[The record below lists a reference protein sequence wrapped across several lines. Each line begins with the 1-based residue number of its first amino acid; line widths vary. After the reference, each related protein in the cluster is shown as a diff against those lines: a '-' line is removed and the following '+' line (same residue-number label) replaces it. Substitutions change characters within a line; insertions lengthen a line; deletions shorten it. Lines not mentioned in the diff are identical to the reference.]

1 MRVWGV
7 NVADGV
13 SVRDVSFTSHRYPM
27 YVDVIHV
34 TTHRPVF
41 PDHRPVFPDHCPVN
55 FGHCPVK
62 FSHRPV
68 IFGHIPVN
76 FVARLCQN
84 ATVTRILRKSV
95 HATKKGVQ

>member
-13 SVRDVSFTSHRYPM
+13 SVSTVSTSVRDVSFTSHRYPM

-55 FGHCPVK
+55 FGH
-62 FSHRPV
+62 
-68 IFGHIPVN
+68 IPVN